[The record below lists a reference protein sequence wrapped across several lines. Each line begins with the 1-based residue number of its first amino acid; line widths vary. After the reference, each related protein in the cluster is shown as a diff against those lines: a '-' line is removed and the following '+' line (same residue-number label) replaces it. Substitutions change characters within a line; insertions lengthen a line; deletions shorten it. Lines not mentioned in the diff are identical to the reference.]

1 MLPIIK
7 RATNNPSH
15 RRKPV
20 SRLLILVDS
29 GFRRND
35 EMGNIG
41 GALKSIFLTLL
52 LVLSGP
58 LLAVEG
64 DSVGETIF
72 ARGAVTA
79 QNGSEIRVLGKG
91 EAVYGLD
98 VITAGPASFAVIKMT
113 DGTRLSLRPDSVFS
127 IDEFDATPGSEAA
140 SLKLIKGGVR
150 SITGSI
156 SKQNPEAFKV
166 YTAAATIGIRGTEFD
181 ARLCEQDCAAEGSEA
196 ATGKPAPAADKVAGR
211 VLFIRGQ
218 LTATQAGGGQRRLSL
233 GAPVYSGEQLE
244 TAADSY
250 GVLVF
255 RDGTRITLKAET
267 RFDIENYAYQAA
279 QPERDSTFFRLVR
292 GGVRALTGAIA
303 DRNPDAFKV
312 YTATATI
319 GIRGTGFDL
328 LWLGACVGTATN
340 CGLVAF
346 VWLGDILA
354 ENDTGIAPVLLDQA
368 ARIRGLN
375 LLPEFIEIPPDFADA
390 PRPDTLPVDL
400 ENLFGST
407 AMTSLEPGLYVAC
420 YEGYCAML
428 QEGREIDLGAGEAG
442 FASPDGQRL
451 WRLER
456 IDPFQ
461 LNDPFLNNINNDS
474 FSFFAML
481 NDTITVEGEYECALE

>member
-181 ARLCEQDCAAEGSEA
+181 ARLCEQDCAAEGAEA
-196 ATGKPAPAADKVAGR
+196 ATGKPAPAAHKVAR
-211 VLFIRGQ
+211 PVFFIQ
-218 LTATQAGGGQRRLSL
+218 
-233 GAPVYSGEQLE
+233 
-244 TAADSY
+244 
-250 GVLVF
+250 
-255 RDGTRITLKAET
+255 
-267 RFDIENYAYQAA
+267 
-279 QPERDSTFFRLVR
+279 
-292 GGVRALTGAIA
+292 
-303 DRNPDAFKV
+303 
-312 YTATATI
+312 
-319 GIRGTGFDL
+319 
-328 LWLGACVGTATN
+328 
-340 CGLVAF
+340 
-346 VWLGDILA
+346 
-354 ENDTGIAPVLLDQA
+354 
-368 ARIRGLN
+368 
-375 LLPEFIEIPPDFADA
+375 
-390 PRPDTLPVDL
+390 
-400 ENLFGST
+400 
-407 AMTSLEPGLYVAC
+407 
-420 YEGYCAML
+420 
-428 QEGREIDLGAGEAG
+428 
-442 FASPDGQRL
+442 
-451 WRLER
+451 
-456 IDPFQ
+456 
-461 LNDPFLNNINNDS
+461 
-474 FSFFAML
+474 
-481 NDTITVEGEYECALE
+481 